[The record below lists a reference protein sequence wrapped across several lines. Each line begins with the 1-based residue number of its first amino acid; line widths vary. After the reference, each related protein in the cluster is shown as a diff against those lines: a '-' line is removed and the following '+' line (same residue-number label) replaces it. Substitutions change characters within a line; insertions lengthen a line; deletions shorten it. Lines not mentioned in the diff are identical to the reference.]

1 MDKKSSTSSGNA
13 IAFKV
18 VMIGD
23 SSVGKTCL
31 VNRYTKNKFTPQD
44 PTLGQD
50 FKAVNTK
57 VNHQG

>member
-1 MDKKSSTSSGNA
+1 MEKKSNTSSGNA
-13 IAFKV
+13 VAFKV

-31 VNRYTKNKFTPQD
+31 VNRYTKNTFSAQD

-57 VNHQG
+57 VSH